1 MKNLLVSA
9 INVHDMP
16 DNLGFTQRWRFVYH
30 DELLMLTADR
40 DPTVLSRDAAQRIDQ
55 ETPIETDIVVDL
67 EWIPTH
73 PRWISM
79 DPVKDGEAPVLA
91 TLDRFREWR
100 SWFPR
105 HAAAGRLSFWYLGV
119 PNETYPFMRFMNNAG
134 GGSWQVSPA
143 YMRAFDFL
151 AGAGVQEITDKIVC
165 DVYRRPDFDE
175 RYAPWQGLTID
186 YAKRY
191 GKPVLVATSPLRA
204 NVEFS
209 LTVPADMFENDVR
222 QAGRR
227 LTIRRGDRVAVWIPW
242 TKPQLNEET
251 LEVESVE
258 RDWSEAE
265 CLGNSIRKLLGAPLA
280 TPSTP
285 RQVPEAAPAAGGVSA

>member
-30 DELLMLTADR
+30 HELLMSSEK
-40 DPTVLSRDAAQRIDQ
+40 DPTAISRSNCEQIDR

-67 EWIPTH
+67 EWIASH
-73 PRWISM
+73 PRWISL
-79 DPVKDGEAPVLA
+79 DPVKDGIAPVLA

-105 HAAAGRLSFWYLGV
+105 HAAAGRLSFWYVGV
-119 PNETYPFMRFMNNAG
+119 PNETYPFMRFAEEAG
-134 GGSWQVSPA
+134 RSWRVSPA
-143 YMRAFDFL
+143 YMQAFEQL
-151 AGAGVQEITDKIVC
+151 SEAGVAAITDKIVC

-186 YAKRY
+186 YAKMY

-204 NVEFS
+204 NVVLS
-209 LTVPADMFENDVR
+209 GTVPAEMFESDVR

-227 LTIRRGDRVAVWIPW
+227 LTIRRGDRIAVWIPW

-251 LEVESVE
+251 LEVESVR
-258 RDWSEAE
+258 RDWSEEE
-265 CLGNSIRKLLGAPLA
+265 CRGNSIRKLLGVPLA

-285 RQVPEAAPAAGGVSA
+285 RTVPETTPAGGGVQ

>member
-30 DELLMLTADR
+30 DELVMASADR
-40 DPTVLSRDAAQRIDQ
+40 DPTALSRDTALRIDQ

-105 HAAAGRLSFWYLGV
+105 HAAEGRLSFWYLGV
-119 PNETYPFMRFMNNAG
+119 PNETYPFMRR
-134 GGSWQVSPA
+134 VSNVEWEVTPA
-143 YMRAFDFL
+143 YEAAFDML
-151 AGAGVQEITDKIVC
+151 NEAGVASITDRIVC
-165 DVYRRPDFDE
+165 DVFRRPDWDG
-175 RYAPWQGLTID
+175 RHAAWQALTIN

-204 NVEFS
+204 NVVLSE
-209 LTVPADMFENDVR
+209 TVPAEMFENDVR

-251 LEVESVE
+251 LEVESVR
-258 RDWSEAE
+258 RDWIEGE
-265 CLGNSIRKLLGAPLA
+265 CLGNSIRKLLGVPLA